1 MNISRYRKLMVAV
14 AGVASIL
21 LADFF
26 GVKLPF
32 GPEQAVDQAIAI
44 GAAFGVWAVPNES

>member
-14 AGVASIL
+14 AGVAAIV

-32 GPEQAVDQAIAI
+32 GPEQAVDQVIAV
-44 GAAFGVWAVPNES
+44 GTAFGVWAVSNES